1 MKTIAYVALGSNLDN
16 PKMQIQDA
24 FAELDEVDKT
34 HLLRT
39 SSFYGSAPWG
49 YDNQPDFVNAVA
61 EIETELSPRA
71 LLDELLKIET
81 WHGRERSFA
90 NAPRTLDLDI
100 ALYGDRIVDTE
111 GLHIPHPRMLE
122 RAFVLV
128 PLAEIAPEISIPG
141 HGSIAGLLKHCQ
153 DPSLVRLLG

>member
-39 SSFYGSAPWG
+39 SSLYGSAPWG

-61 EIETELSPRA
+61 EIETELSPHA

-153 DPSLVRLLG
+153 DPSLVRLTG